1 MKSASKIQKWGEDVF
16 VPAILFSFF
25 ALVFVTGSALADVG
39 PAGVA
44 QSRVSE
50 PVSEPVSEEGDKEDA
65 GAQTAAWFDVNELR
79 QNLTYDKIK
88 IRPRY
93 RQEYEFDRNILR
105 EPGNDEKSD
114 SIFREIPGVQVVI
127 PFQDH
132 YVKADY
138 EARLSQFVKF
148 PADIAEDQYFNVE
161 GGLNFTDMYLRA
173 TESLSHTSDRSGT
186 TFTERVP
193 RFENKVDVTG
203 GYQANRFL
211 GEAGYTNFVRNYNRT
226 SDGSLD
232 YHYNQFHTRGYM
244 DVTEKT
250 KLLVD
255 YVLTGY
261 EYPSDSSRDGTSN
274 QISAGFKSRLL
285 PKTSFFSKFGYEH
298 VGYDS
303 VSDANNFIA
312 EVGVHYDPFAKTV
325 VDLGWVRSTQQA
337 TFAGQNDFTQDELF
351 LKLKQHVTQKLSGEG
366 YLAYTNQDYRNS
378 SRAGTAG
385 LFRGERDDD
394 LLTMD
399 LKLLYAFTDW
409 LSGDIRYQYNRRD
422 SNASTFDY
430 TDHLMTVGVSLKS

>member
-1 MKSASKIQKWGEDVF
+1 MQSAAKIQKCREKLF
-16 VPAILFSFF
+16 VLAILFSFF
-25 ALVFVTGSALADVG
+25 TLLFVADSALADMG

-50 PVSEPVSEEGDKEDA
+50 PVSESVSEEGDEEAA
-65 GAQTAAWFDVNELR
+65 GAQTAAWFDVNGLR
-79 QNLTYDKIK
+79 ETLTYDKVK
-88 IRPRY
+88 VRPHY
-93 RQEYEFDRNILR
+93 RQEYEFDSNILR
-105 EPGNDEKSD
+105 EPGNDPESD
-114 SIFREIPGVQVVI
+114 SIFREIPGVEVVI

-148 PADIAEDQYFNVE
+148 KNENSQDQYLNVE
-161 GGLNFTDMYLRA
+161 GALNFTDAYLHV
-173 TESLSHTSDRSGT
+173 TDSLSHTSDRSGT

-193 RFENKVDVTG
+193 RLENKVDVTG

-211 GEAGYTNFVRNYNRT
+211 GEAGYANFVRNYNRT
-226 SDGSLD
+226 IDSALD

-261 EYPSDSSRDGTSN
+261 EYQNDSSRDGTSN
-274 QISAGFKSRLL
+274 QISAGLKSRLL

-298 VGYDS
+298 IGYNSAD
-303 VSDANNFIA
+303 DANNFIA
-312 EVGVHYDPFAKTV
+312 EIGVHYDPFAKTV
-325 VDLGWVRSTQQA
+325 VDLGWVRSTQQS
-337 TFAGQNDFTQDELF
+337 TFAGNNDFTQDELF

-366 YLAYTNQDYRNS
+366 YLAYTNQDYRNPT
-378 SRAGTAG
+378 RAGTAG
-385 LFRGERDDD
+385 LFTGERNDD

-399 LKLLYAFTDW
+399 LKLLYAFTEW

-422 SNASTFDY
+422 SNASAFDY
-430 TDHLMTVGVSLKS
+430 TDHILTVGASLKT